1 MKKNI
6 KIWCM
11 LVIFILNIILA
22 VIPSNNAWAMKKNQY
37 SIIRVDEGIKYLS
50 VYNDNIL
57 LINNEG
63 QAILRKDE
71 IDIKI
76 QGNNFRMLAKN
87 LIINDENKIY
97 DVFNEEFLDE
107 ETIDK
112 FEDIIIESKNI
123 FVTGAGRS
131 GLAAKAFAMRLMHLG
146 LSAYVVGETIS
157 PAIYEDDCIIAI
169 SGSGETNTI
178 VSAAK
183 IAKNRGSKV
192 LAVTSYP
199 ESTLGKLSDAYVFV
213 KGRTKKEVDDENYMK
228 RQIHGNYTS
237 LTPLGTAFELT
248 TLVFLDAI
256 VSELMEKMQQTESDL
271 KARHTVLE

>member
-1 MKKNI
+1 MKNSIKAILDNI
-6 KIWCM
+6 KSAEDYLDEKAIDE
-11 LVIFILNIILA
+11 FENII
-22 VIPSNNAWAMKKNQY
+22 IGS
-37 SIIRVDEGIKYLS
+37 
-50 VYNDNIL
+50 
-57 LINNEG
+57 
-63 QAILRKDE
+63 
-71 IDIKI
+71 
-76 QGNNFRMLAKN
+76 
-87 LIINDENKIY
+87 
-97 DVFNEEFLDE
+97 
-107 ETIDK
+107 T
-112 FEDIIIESKNI
+112 NI

-157 PAIYEDDCIIAI
+157 PAINADDCIIAI

-178 VSAAK
+178 VSAVK
-183 IAKNRGSKV
+183 ISKNRGAKV
-192 LAVTSYP
+192 LALTSYP
-199 ESTLGKLSDAYVFV
+199 ESTLGQLADAFILV

-256 VSELMEKMQQTESDL
+256 VSELMEKMEQTESDL